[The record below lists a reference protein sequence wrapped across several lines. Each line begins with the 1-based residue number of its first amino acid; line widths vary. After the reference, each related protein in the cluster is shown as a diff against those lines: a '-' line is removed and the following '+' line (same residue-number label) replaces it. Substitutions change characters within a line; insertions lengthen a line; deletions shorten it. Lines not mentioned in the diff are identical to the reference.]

1 MPKQS
6 IFYFHPTFCKHF
18 THFLSTFF
26 SHVSFSPTYENFFL
40 LLISLSYLFSCP
52 NKPIPTFSLLLLSV
66 LKSKSKIPFGSFYFV
81 FLSFFSLNQ
90 FPFILSGL
98 IYCEPFQTL
107 RRHLTLWYE
116 LIKVIRSFYFQRYDF
131 KTMSD
136 VPKLDAGALTVTI
149 GAADGVAYRDEQF
162 R

>member
-1 MPKQS
+1 MP
-6 IFYFHPTFCKHF
+6 PL
-18 THFLSTFF
+18 FLSTFF
-26 SHVSFSPTYENFFL
+26 FHVSFSPTYENFFL

-81 FLSFFSLNQ
+81 FSFFSLNQ

-116 LIKVIRSFYFQRYDF
+116 LIKVIRSFYFQKYDF
-131 KTMSD
+131 KIMSD